1 MVARKDATIKRAG
14 YPYVT
19 QRELKVILTDTWADE
34 IDLMRVFNLSTDE
47 YRDIRVE
54 LRRILR
60 RNASSVTDVDFVHAG
75 EVITC
80 AGTKPQFWTLE
91 PSVSN
96 SFEIDEVYV
105 EMLDLFP
112 SLFGAAKDIN
122 GNVIRSMQVV
132 PAEGQQRAIPSE
144 MMKKRLLE
152 MIVTR
157 EAFKMKQ
164 HPALRKRETEQDFR
178 WRTPSKPQHPTTPYS
193 KRGKHTRNQRFFR
206 SSELVIRVVGDN
218 ETTESPVIPFR
229 KIVEDDVKMPRGP
242 GQDYKAEELS
252 WAKALQMLEDPIG
265 LSYGVFEIELANG
278 DTMEID
284 GQVAF
289 STTMQAM
296 KDRLNSAREESGHF
310 EILFTPNELV
320 IE

>member
-1 MVARKDATIKRAG
+1 MVVRKDASVKRAG

-19 QRELKVILTDTWADE
+19 QQELKIILANTEADE
-34 IDLMRVFNLSTDE
+34 VELMRVFNLSTNE
-47 YRDIRVE
+47 YRDMRVE
-54 LRRILR
+54 LRRVLR
-60 RNASSVTDVDFVHAG
+60 QNAYSVTPIDLVHAG
-75 EVITC
+75 EVIAA

-91 PSVSN
+91 PSVAN

-105 EMLDLFP
+105 EMLELFP
-112 SLFGAAKDIN
+112 SLFGAVKDVN
-122 GNVIRSMQVV
+122 GKTIRSMQVV

-152 MIVTR
+152 IIVGR

-178 WRTPSKPQHPTTPYS
+178 WRTPAKPQPITSPFS
-193 KRGKHTRNQRFFR
+193 KRGKRTRNQRFFH
-206 SSELVIRVVGDN
+206 SSELVIRVVGDD
-218 ETTESPVIPFR
+218 ETKESPVIPFR
-229 KIVEDDVKMPRGP
+229 KIVEDDVKMPRGAY
-242 GQDYKAEELS
+242 QDFKAEDLV
-252 WAKALQMLEDPIG
+252 WTKVLKMLKAPVG
-265 LSYGVFEIELANG
+265 LDFGVFEVELANG

-296 KDRLNSAREESGHF
+296 KDRLNSDRDGGAF
-310 EILFTPNELV
+310 EILFTPHELNL
-320 IE
+320 E